1 MVLYSCPRCG
11 YSNKIKT
18 KIKAHFMRKNV
29 CSAICSDKS
38 IEECYEEVLG
48 EKYPNISKNPQI
60 SSSVSSKSTPEVTQ
74 NIPNNPQLSSLVS
87 SNNNTCKYCDKILSS
102 YKNKWRHEKN
112 CREKEMFTKDEVIA
126 LLADSKNKDKLINE
140 LQKQIE
146 VLLTKVGNTTN
157 NTNNNTQN
165 NYIIINAFGKENM
178 DYITDNYVKKLLD
191 KENGYNF
198 IPKLLKD
205 IHFNPEHKEN
215 MNICIPNKKQSLA
228 KIYNGDKW
236 ILEEKKGTIE
246 KMTDNAYKTLIDNY
260 DENNNKQ
267 WKKIV
272 EGDLYPDDEETTNNI
287 QKSTELMVLNS
298 QDEVLKNVR

>member
-1 MVLYSCPRCG
+1 MVLYSCSRCG
-11 YSNKIKT
+11 YSNTIKT
-18 KIKAHFMRKNV
+18 KIRAHFMRKNV
-29 CSAICSDKS
+29 CSAICTDKPIS
-38 IEECYEEVLG
+38 ECYEEVLG
-48 EKYPNISKNPQI
+48 EKYPNIGKGNTGVTQNESKGNTK
-60 SSSVSSKSTPEVTQ
+60 VSQKVTQSNTEVTQ
-74 NIPNNPQLSSLVS
+74 SKSFECEDCGDTFNKKNSYYRHKKHY
-87 SNNNTCKYCDKILSS
+87 CKMKDT
-102 YKNKWRHEKN
+102 
-112 CREKEMFTKDEVIA
+112 FTKDEVMG

-215 MNICIPNKKQSLA
+215 MNICIPNKKRSLA
-228 KIYNGDKW
+228 KIYDGDKW
-236 ILEEKKGTIE
+236 VLEEKKGTIE

-260 DENNNKQ
+260 DENKNKQ

-272 EGDLYPDDEETTNNI
+272 DGDLYPDDEETTEKI
-287 QKSTELMVLNS
+287 QKSTELMVLNN
-298 QDEVLKNVR
+298 QDEVLKNAR

>member
-1 MVLYSCPRCG
+1 MVLYSCSRCG
-11 YSNKIKT
+11 YSNTIKT
-18 KIKAHFMRKNV
+18 KIRAHFMRKNV
-29 CSAICSDKS
+29 CSAICTDKP
-38 IEECYEEVLG
+38 ITECYEEVLG
-48 EKYPNISKNPQI
+48 EKYPNISKCKSNVSPNVSQM
-60 SSSVSSKSTPEVTQ
+60 SSKCKSNVS
-74 NIPNNPQLSSLVS
+74 LSKPKSYM
-87 SNNNTCKYCDKILSS
+87 CRYCDKEYTHRQSRL
-102 YKNKWRHEKN
+102 KHENN

-215 MNICIPNKKQSLA
+215 MNICIPNKKRSLA
-228 KIYNGDKW
+228 KIYDGDKW
-236 ILEEKKGTIE
+236 VLEEKKGTIE

-260 DENNNKQ
+260 DENKNKQ

-272 EGDLYPDDEETTNNI
+272 DGDLYPDDEETTEKI
-287 QKSTELMVLNS
+287 QKSTELMVLNN
-298 QDEVLKNVR
+298 QDEVLKNAR